1 MVHRTSSSRAGRLPM
16 AIVAFLAL
24 SLLAIPALASSH
36 APSDNDTNRAN
47 GWAHVNVLDVGI
59 GEITLEFVSTR
70 AFASCFEY
78 RTDGDTTQVIG
89 DNFNPAVTDGL
100 YPYEC
105 VNNSTEVVTLQA
117 DEYVEVR
124 MVFGAESDERFEWTR
139 FDVLP
144 DAQTGEDCMDG
155 GWEAYGFKNQGQC
168 MRFVHGGGDSR

>member
-1 MVHRTSSSRAGRLPM
+1 M

-36 APSDNDTNRAN
+36 APSDNDTNRTN
-47 GWAHVNVLDVGI
+47 GWAHVNVTAGI
-59 GEITLEFVSTR
+59 GDATLEFVSTR

-78 RTDGDTTQVIG
+78 RTDGDTTQKIAD
-89 DNFNPAVTDGL
+89 DNYNAAVTDGL
-100 YPYEC
+100 YPFEC
-105 VNNSTEVVTLQA
+105 VNNSTEVITLEA
-117 DEYVEVR
+117 DAYVEVR